1 MSNPQKLS
9 FVGEKMIQT
18 LLTDSIF
25 QYPMKLDN
33 MQICMKTL
41 QKQPSGGVLIRRCFE
56 NTQ

>member
-1 MSNPQKLS
+1 
-9 FVGEKMIQT
+9 MIQT

-25 QYPMKLDN
+25 KYPMKLNN

-41 QKQPSGGVLIRRCFE
+41 QKQPSRGVLIKRCSE